1 MIRLARTEDVAAVT
15 RIVNAAYSVYLP
27 RIGKKPGPM
36 RDDYA
41 VLVGAGRVHVLEDQG
56 AIAGLVVII
65 PEGEVMLL
73 DNVAVDPQAQG
84 RGHGIALIAFAEQ
97 CARDAG
103 CRAIRLYTQ
112 ELMTENIRRY
122 TRLGYVETH
131 RGEEIGLKRVY
142 MTKQLRL

>member
-1 MIRLARTEDVAAVT
+1 MIRLAVPEDVAAVT
-15 RIVNAAYSVYLP
+15 AIVHAAYSVYLP
-27 RIGKKPGPM
+27 RIGQPPGPM

-41 VLVGAGRVHVLEDQG
+41 PLIAAGRVHVREADG
-56 AIAGLVVII
+56 TIAGLVVII

-73 DNVAVDPQAQG
+73 DNVAVAPQAQG
-84 RGHGIALIAFAEQ
+84 HGHGIALIAFAEQ

-103 CRAIRLYTQ
+103 CHAIRLYTH

-142 MTKQLRL
+142 MTKPLR